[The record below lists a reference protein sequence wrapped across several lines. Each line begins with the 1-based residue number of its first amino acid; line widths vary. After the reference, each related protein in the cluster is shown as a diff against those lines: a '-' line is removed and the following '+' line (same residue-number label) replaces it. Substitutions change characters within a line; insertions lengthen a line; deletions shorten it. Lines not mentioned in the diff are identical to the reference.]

1 MPISNSNP
9 DLEKATQQQDSI
21 SSTFHKSRKDTS
33 LLVLC
38 SSGANQSTLNLR
50 QLMLVDCIQ
59 LAISHP
65 ISVDDHLL
73 WQSLLLLVEC
83 TQAGWKCPT
92 QLPPSPATK
101 YYIQLK
107 QPKTTKYYIQLK
119 QTTNVRG
126 YTFIIFFL
134 FPTRTYG
141 HVSEMVSNILVSA
154 PPSLE
159 KWSKHF
165 ALVNTTKKD
174 WWYYS
179 RV

>member
-1 MPISNSNP
+1 MPISNLNP
-9 DLEKATQQQDSI
+9 DLEKATQQQDPI
-21 SSTFHKSRKDTS
+21 SNTFHKSRKDTS

-38 SSGANQSTLNLR
+38 STSANQSTLNLR

-65 ISVDDHLL
+65 ISVDDHLV

-107 QPKTTKYYIQLK
+107 QRR
-119 QTTNVRG
+119 NVRR
-126 YTFIIFFL
+126 YTFIIFFSFFFQL
-134 FPTRTYG
+134 V
-141 HVSEMVSNILVSA
+141 HMVMCQKWCLTDW
-154 PPSLE
+154 SLHHQLL
-159 KWSKHF
+159 KSGQSTLHWSIP
-165 ALVNTTKKD
+165 
-174 WWYYS
+174 
-179 RV
+179 